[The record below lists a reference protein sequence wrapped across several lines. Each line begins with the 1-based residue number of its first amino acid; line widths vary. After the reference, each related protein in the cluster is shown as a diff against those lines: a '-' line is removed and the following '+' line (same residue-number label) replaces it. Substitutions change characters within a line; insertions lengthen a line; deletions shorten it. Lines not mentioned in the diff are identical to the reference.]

1 MSCPLPPGAH
11 ALIFYYDGDCGF
23 CTVCVRCL
31 SRFDWRKR
39 VSWRPWQEMAC
50 LPQGLTRDDLE
61 RSAYVEDARGDIF
74 EGFFAVRR
82 LLMALPVL
90 VPLGLLMWLPGLHII
105 GVPLYR
111 LVARNRFRISS
122 CLDR

>member
-1 MSCPLPPGAH
+1 MSGRLPPAAN

-23 CTVCVRCL
+23 CTACVSCL
-31 SRFDWRKR
+31 SPLDWRKR
-39 VSWRPWQEMAC
+39 VSWRPWQEMTC

-82 LLMALPVL
+82 LLLSLPVL
-90 VPLGLLMWLPGLHII
+90 VPLGLLMWLPGLHLI
-105 GVPLYR
+105 GVPLYG
-111 LVARNRFRISS
+111 LVARNRFRISG
-122 CLDR
+122 C